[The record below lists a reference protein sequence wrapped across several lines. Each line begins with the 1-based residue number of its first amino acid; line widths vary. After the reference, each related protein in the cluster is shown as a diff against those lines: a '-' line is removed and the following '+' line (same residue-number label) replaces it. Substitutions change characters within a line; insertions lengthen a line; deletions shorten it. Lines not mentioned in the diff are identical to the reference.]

1 MVMIQRESRIDDEGD
16 TRDNQKVAVL
26 GKVNGMGSKRHAESL
41 C

>member
-16 TRDNQKVAVL
+16 TGDDQKCAVL
-26 GKVNGMGSKRHAESL
+26 GKLNGMGSERHAEGL